1 MAGCATGEEVYSL
14 AITALETMRRLGIDL
29 RIQIFGTDVSAK
41 YDRAMQKIGIRP
53 GMLSSDVG
61 HA

>member
-1 MAGCATGEEVYSL
+1 MQQNGWLHCSADREL
-14 AITALETMRRLGIDL
+14 
-29 RIQIFGTDVSAK
+29 IFGMDIDAK
-41 YDRAMQKIGIRP
+41 YDLAMQKIGIRP

>member
-1 MAGCATGEEVYSL
+1 MQQNGWLHCSADP
-14 AITALETMRRLGIDL
+14 DL
-29 RIQIFGTDVSAK
+29 IFGMDIEAK